1 MPDRWRGQ
9 ICYLD
14 MKMVS
19 FIGCKEFY
27 ESGYFSR
34 RFEEVLL
41 EARALSS
48 FPCFGEF
55 PSPTLEVFSHK
66 ANGCS

>member
-1 MPDRWRGQ
+1 MPDRWGGQ

-19 FIGCKEFY
+19 FIGCMEFY

-34 RFEEVLL
+34 RSEDVLL
-41 EARALSS
+41 EARALSRL
-48 FPCFGEF
+48 PCFGEF

-66 ANGCS
+66 AKG